1 MVGLIIFLLGIYA
14 LLIGSA
20 ITLAL
25 WLCIKA
31 LNLGGIISLA
41 WLLTVVAVFLILFIA
56 QTSGF
61 PVIS

>member
-25 WLCIKA
+25 WLCIKR
-31 LNLGGIISLA
+31 LNSSGIISSVWLFSILA
-41 WLLTVVAVFLILFIA
+41 AFLILSIA
-56 QTSGF
+56 QYRGM
-61 PVIS
+61 PVMR

>member
-31 LNLGGIISLA
+31 LNSGGIISLA

-61 PVIS
+61 PVNS